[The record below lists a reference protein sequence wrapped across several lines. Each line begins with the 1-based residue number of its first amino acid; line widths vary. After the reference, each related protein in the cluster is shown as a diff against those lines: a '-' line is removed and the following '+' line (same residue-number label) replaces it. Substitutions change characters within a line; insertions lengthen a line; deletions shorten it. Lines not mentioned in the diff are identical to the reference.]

1 VLEKMK
7 EEVLKA
13 NIDLLKFGLV
23 TLTWG
28 NVSGISRTDGLVVIK
43 PSGVGYDVMKAIDMV
58 VVDLNGRTVEG
69 NLRPSSDTPTH
80 LELYKAFTAIG
91 GIAHSHS
98 EYATIFA
105 QACREIPCFGTTHA
119 DAFNGPVPVTRFL
132 RRKEVNENYELNTG
146 KLIAERFK
154 RLDPA
159 AVPGVLVAGHA
170 PFTWGEDADDAVK
183 NNLILERIA
192 HMALH
197 SLRLYPKLK
206 PLPEYI
212 LNKHHQRKH
221 GPNAYYG
228 QGRTKK
234 RERNSNG

>member
-1 VLEKMK
+1 MLEQLKQQVLQ
-7 EEVLKA
+7 A
-13 NIDLLKFGLV
+13 NRDLVKYNLV

-28 NVSGISRTDGLVVIK
+28 NVSGISREEGLIVIK
-43 PSGVGYDVMKAIDMV
+43 PSGVEYDKLTAHDMV
-58 VVDLNGRTVEG
+58 VLELSGKVVEG

-80 LELYKAFTAIG
+80 IELYKAFPLIG

-119 DAFNGPVPVTRFL
+119 DAFYGNVPLTRFL
-132 RRKEVNENYELNTG
+132 TKKEVEEDYELNTG
-146 KLIAERFK
+146 KAIIQRFK
-154 RLDPA
+154 KLDPV

-170 PFTWGEDADDAVK
+170 PFTWGKDAGDAVK

-192 HMALH
+192 FMALH
-197 SLRLYPKLK
+197 SLGLNAKLQ
-206 PLPEYI
+206 PLPKHI
-212 LNKHHQRKH
+212 LEKHHQRKH

-228 QGRTKK
+228 QKK
-234 RERNSNG
+234 